1 MRGRGRGMGRGGI
14 LRRGPAK
21 FSNPFV
27 PRFPFDLIL
36 CESAFP
42 RVTSAPDETAL
53 TEALLKKSTDLTPAT
68 QEQTAVLNLVTKLQ
82 AVVDAIVVTPGTF
95 DACQLAEVRQVG
107 SFKKGTM
114 MIGNP
119 VADMVIILKTLPTR
133 ESVEAL
139 ATKVHEDLKAQEP
152 DEVLTCAIS
161 EYGFD
166 ISNGEVTVRVLITT
180 IPPNLRKLNPELHM
194 DPKIL
199 CRNLAAIRHIR
210 WFEDNVHHSSVKVLI
225 RVLRDMRSRF
235 EGLSPLTPWMIDL
248 LAHYSVMYNPSRQA
262 LPINVAFRRV
272 LQLLA
277 GGLFLPGSAG
287 IPDPCEGGTVR
298 VHTALTL
305 EQQDVLCLTCQT
317 LMRLLQHGGYKVIL
331 GLEIP
336 KKDILSEPTVWNNIN
351 MAPLEMCYEKPPE
364 KKEEDECTEDMEA
377 DNAYEEME
385 TTDQA

>member
-1 MRGRGRGMGRGGI
+1 MRGRGRGMGRGGL
-14 LRRGPAK
+14 LRRGPVK

-27 PRFPFDLIL
+27 PRFPFDLLL

-42 RVTSAPDETAL
+42 RVTPPLDETAL
-53 TEALLKKSTDLTPAT
+53 TEALLKKSTDLTPST
-68 QEQTAVLNLVTKLQ
+68 QDQTAVLNLVTKLQ
-82 AVVDAIVVTPGTF
+82 AVLDAIVVTPGTLE
-95 DACQLAEVRQVG
+95 ACQLAEVRQVG

-114 MIGNP
+114 MIGTP
-119 VADMVIILKTLPTR
+119 VADMVVILKTLPTR

-139 ATKVHEDLKAQEP
+139 AAKVVEDLKAQEP
-152 DEVLTCAIS
+152 VEVLSCLITEA
-161 EYGFD
+161 GFD
-166 ISNGEVTVRVLITT
+166 ISNTEVNVHILITT

-194 DPKIL
+194 DPKVL

-235 EGLSPLTPWMIDL
+235 EGLSSLTPWMIDL

-262 LPINVAFRRV
+262 LPINIAFKRV

-305 EQQDVLCLTCQT
+305 EQQDILCLTCQT
-317 LMRLLQHGGYKVIL
+317 LMRILQHGGYKVIL
-331 GLEIP
+331 GLETL
-336 KKDILSEPTVWNNIN
+336 KKDILVEPTTWNGITVT
-351 MAPLEMCYEKPPE
+351 PLNMCYEKPPE
-364 KKEEDECTEDMEA
+364 KKEDDECTEDMEA
-377 DNAYEEME
+377 ENAYEEME
-385 TTDQA
+385 TADQA